1 MFAIFFAEAAS
12 RGIRIQVQ
20 PLLEDTGIALA
31 IMGML
36 VVFAALVLVSV
47 YVTLLPRFAA
57 YLEERFPEKA
67 SPQPVAQPSISGD
80 DLPEEVLVVIAA
92 AVAQVIDEP
101 HRIIHTRQLTPLDL
115 AWSFEGRR
123 QQHSSH
129 RPRNR

>member
-1 MFAIFFAEAAS
+1 MFTILFAEEAS
-12 RGIRIQVQ
+12 RGFRLQVE
-20 PLLEDTGIALA
+20 PLFEDTGIPLA
-31 IMGML
+31 IMGMV
-36 VVFAALVLVSV
+36 VVFAALVLVAV
-47 YVTLLPRFAA
+47 YVTVLPRFAQ
-57 YLEERFPEKA
+57 YLESRFPEPA

-123 QQHSSH
+123 QQHGSH